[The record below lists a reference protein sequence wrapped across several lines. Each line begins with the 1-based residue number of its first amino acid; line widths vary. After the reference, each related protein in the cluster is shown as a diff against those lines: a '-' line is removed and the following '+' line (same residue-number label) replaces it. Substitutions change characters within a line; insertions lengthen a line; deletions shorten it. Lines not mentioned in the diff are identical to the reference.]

1 MLPVS
6 QRGMV
11 QMLMRDSSPAGL
23 EAISRRMPRRI
34 EDALDFPVVSE
45 VVAVA
50 GEKEVVK
57 YVHFELIKLASLLS
71 VGANLTDTQASFIA
85 EELIRVFPNETL
97 ADFKL
102 CFQRGAIGQ
111 YNIDGEKDIFRMDGI
126 VLRRWMEKYLE
137 EKYQVI
143 ETRLMESKED
153 YHWNVPVDIDD
164 EARRKRDLK
173 YLDEWKKSLD
183 NAHDT
188 RKPRAITDND
198 IHREGQVTRPR
209 QQPYKPAYTAEY
221 LAMKDKVE
229 RAAAEFYKGRYSFDK
244 FSIHLVEGHN
254 VFAESLTD
262 AQSIFQNA
270 KAR

>member
-1 MLPVS
+1 
-6 QRGMV
+6 
-11 QMLMRDSSPAGL
+11 
-23 EAISRRMPRRI
+23 MPRRI

-153 YHWNVPVDIDD
+153 YHWNVPVEIDD
-164 EARRKRDLK
+164 EARRRDLK